1 MISDLKYFSFL
12 EGLRNSNSLMSYLI
26 LPFPLQ
32 ITEQV
37 FCMKTR
43 NCFPLMVERRRG
55 IQRKEKTSTRKI
67 IILFKKKQNKT
78 KHSNKRK
85 RTLRITKP
93 AGALWKIRLF
103 GIFYTGIEYAL

>member
-43 NCFPLMVERRRG
+43 NCFPLMVEKEERDTEQG
-55 IQRKEKTSTRKI
+55 KDKYKENNHFIQEKTKQNTQTKEKELI
-67 IILFKKKQNKT
+67 
-78 KHSNKRK
+78 
-85 RTLRITKP
+85 
-93 AGALWKIRLF
+93 
-103 GIFYTGIEYAL
+103 